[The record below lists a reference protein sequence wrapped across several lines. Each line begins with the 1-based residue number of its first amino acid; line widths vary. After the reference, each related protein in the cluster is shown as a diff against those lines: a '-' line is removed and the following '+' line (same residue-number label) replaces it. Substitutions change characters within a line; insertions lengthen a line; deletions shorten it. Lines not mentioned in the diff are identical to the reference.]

1 MTNSSAR
8 TLILLRHAKSDWSGG
23 EADIDR
29 PLAESGLRQAPD
41 AGGWLGMN
49 VEPIQLAL
57 VSPAERARVTWEL
70 ASSELEDLPEVR
82 VEERV
87 YAASAGQLL
96 EVVRELPDE
105 LDTVVLVGHN
115 PGMED
120 LASVLA
126 GRPILLRT
134 AGIAVI
140 GVTGSW
146 SELDTSTAVLEV
158 SGRSNGTE
166 LV

>member
-1 MTNSSAR
+1 
-8 TLILLRHAKSDWSGG
+8 
-23 EADIDR
+23 
-29 PLAESGLRQAPD
+29 
-41 AGGWLGMN
+41 MN
-49 VEPIQLAL
+49 VGPIELAV
-57 VSPAERARVTWEL
+57 VSPAERARATWEL
-70 ASSELEDLPEVR
+70 ASSELEALPEVR
-82 VEERV
+82 IEERV

-105 LDTVVLVGHN
+105 LRTVVLVGHN

-126 GRPILLRT
+126 GEPILLRT

-140 GVTGSW
+140 VVTGSW
-146 SELDTSTAVLEV
+146 SELDTSTAALQT
-158 SGRSNGTE
+158 SGRSDGTE